1 MRFRRLCGMS
11 AAENLMLYYL
21 IQFGTNR
28 KTIGL
33 LTRELSLRTRSRF
46 FVRAYCVKFQYGSI
60 LLRVWGSRA

>member
-46 FVRAYCVKFQYGSI
+46 CVPTYCLKSQ
-60 LLRVWGSRA
+60 